1 MTEELEYLIK
11 RDLNISYDSEEVIN
25 DLELELLESGNVE
38 VDVFYKIIDLRT
50 DITLP
55 FDLSGRVDFGDND
68 YPIYIDYMTLGEIAE
83 FGVEEDL
90 KGLNFLKMKIK
101 DAIEL
106 FAFQDKMIKDY

>member
-1 MTEELEYLIK
+1 MTEELEYLIQ
-11 RDLNISYDSEEVIN
+11 RGLNISYDSEEVIN
-25 DLELELLESGNVE
+25 DLELELLENGNIE

-68 YPIYIDYMTLGEIAE
+68 YPIYIDYMTPSEISE

-90 KGLNFLKMKIK
+90 KGLNFVKMSIVN
-101 DAIEL
+101 AIEL
-106 FAFQDKMIKDY
+106 FEYQDKMIKDY